1 MGLTSTAR
9 VFPGSVLRSLQLD
22 ELRDQLKRQEATSE
36 RQADRSGG
44 KTKEVLGMVVGNW
57 SDDSVLLLLLLLLVL
72 VLLVLVLL
80 VVVVVDDV
88 DVDVDVESLGEAQEL
103 NRMRT
108 DFPKPKSVQ
117 R

>member
-1 MGLTSTAR
+1 
-9 VFPGSVLRSLQLD
+9 
-22 ELRDQLKRQEATSE
+22 
-36 RQADRSGG
+36 
-44 KTKEVLGMVVGNW
+44 MVVGNW
-57 SDDSVLLLLLLLLVL
+57 SDDSVLLLLLLHLLLLLLVL
-72 VLLVLVLL
+72 VLLLVVVLL
-80 VVVVVDDV
+80 VVV

>member
-1 MGLTSTAR
+1 
-9 VFPGSVLRSLQLD
+9 
-22 ELRDQLKRQEATSE
+22 
-36 RQADRSGG
+36 
-44 KTKEVLGMVVGNW
+44 MVVGNW
-57 SDDSVLLLLLLLLVL
+57 SDDSVLLLLLLHLLL
-72 VLLVLVLL
+72 LLVLVLL
-80 VVVVVDDV
+80 VVVVVVVVD

>member
-1 MGLTSTAR
+1 
-9 VFPGSVLRSLQLD
+9 
-22 ELRDQLKRQEATSE
+22 
-36 RQADRSGG
+36 
-44 KTKEVLGMVVGNW
+44 MVVGNW
-57 SDDSVLLLLLLLLVL
+57 SDDSVLLLLLLHLLL
-72 VLLVLVLL
+72 LLLVLVLL
-80 VVVVVDDV
+80 VVVVVVD